1 MISCRQLQ
9 KDYVAGAASPT
20 AILDQALQR
29 ANSNAGR
36 NVYLA
41 LDSERAR
48 YQATQL
54 PERYSSPQKPPLYG
68 FPVSL
73 KDCFDLRGFG
83 TSCGSRF
90 YATQNPTALIDSAV
104 ASRLRSQGAVI
115 LGKAH
120 LHQLAYGITGE
131 NPDYGDCLQPAHPLR
146 LTGGSSSGGAAGVQE
161 GSAIAAIGTDTG
173 GSIRVPAAL
182 CGLAGYRASIELAH
196 ERGLWRGGI
205 HLAPSFDTLGWLF
218 RDVADGPLLASALF
232 GIEVPTTIE
241 MQVRMGSVHPDFL
254 HDCQPLVLD
263 FFAHSQRNMAA
274 QGAQISAIDSS
285 FWEDAMD
292 IFAPIQAHEAA
303 TIHTALT
310 GGDFSH
316 FETSIAER
324 LTWGASLSPAEIE
337 PLRRR
342 HEKFRAQMDALLL
355 EHDFL
360 IVPCAPVNELLAGAD
375 HSQTRRSLL
384 RYTVPMSL
392 GGVPVVTLPSGTGA
406 GVQLVAARGADAK
419 LLAYAAQLGAYLG
432 PTAQPSPSAKS

>member
-9 KDYVAGAASPT
+9 KDYVAGSASPVE
-20 AILDQALQR
+20 ILDQALQR

-41 LDSERAR
+41 LDADRVR
-48 YQATQL
+48 HQAAQL
-54 PERYSSPQKPPLYG
+54 PERFSSPQKPAVYG

-90 YATQNPTALIDSAV
+90 YAAQNPVATIDSAV
-104 ASRLRSQGAVI
+104 AARLRSQGALIV
-115 LGKAH
+115 GKAH

-173 GSIRVPAAL
+173 GSIRVPAVL
-182 CGLAGYRASIELAH
+182 CGLAGYRASIELAYH
-196 ERGLWRGGI
+196 CGLWRGGI

-218 RDVADGPLLASALF
+218 REVADGPLLASALF
-232 GIEVPTTIE
+232 GLEVPTTTS
-241 MQVRMGSVHPDFL
+241 MQVRVGSVHPDFL
-254 HDCQPLVLD
+254 QDCQSVVLE
-263 FFAHSQRNMAA
+263 FFANVQRKMAS
-274 QGAQISAIDSS
+274 QGAQISTIDSS
-285 FWEDAMD
+285 FWDDAMD
-292 IFAPIQAHEAA
+292 IFAPIQSHEAA
-303 TIHTALT
+303 AIHTTLT

-316 FETSIAER
+316 FEKSIAER
-324 LTWGASLSPAEIE
+324 LTWGASLSRAEIE
-337 PLRRR
+337 PLRKR
-342 HEKFRAQMDALLL
+342 HEKFRAQMDTLLL
-355 EHDFL
+355 EYDFL
-360 IVPCAPVNELLAGAD
+360 IVPCAPVHELLAGAD

-392 GGVPVVTLPSGTGA
+392 AGVPVVTLPSGTGA
-406 GVQLVAARGADAK
+406 GVQLVAARGSDAK
-419 LLAYAAQLGAYLG
+419 LLAYAAQLG
-432 PTAQPSPSAKS
+432 PVVQPSLPAKS

>member
-9 KDYVAGAASPT
+9 KNYASGVASPA
-20 AILDQALQR
+20 AILEDALQQ

-41 LDSERAR
+41 LDEEGVRREA
-48 YQATQL
+48 AQL
-54 PERYSSPQKPPLYG
+54 PERFPLAEKAALYG
-68 FPVSL
+68 FPISL
-73 KDCFDLRGFG
+73 KDCFDLRGFS

-90 YATQNPTALIDSAV
+90 YASQNPPALVDSAV
-104 ASRLRSQGAVI
+104 ASRLRSQGALI
-115 LGKAH
+115 AGKAH

-131 NPDYGDCLQPAHPLR
+131 NPDYGDCVQPLHTGR

-173 GSIRVPAAL
+173 GSIRVPATL

-196 ERGLWRGGI
+196 HCGLWRGGV

-218 RDVADGPLLASALF
+218 RDLADGPLLATALF
-232 GIEVPTTIE
+232 DLEMPSTTS
-241 MQVRMGSVHPDFL
+241 MKVRIGRVHPDFL
-254 HDCQPLVLD
+254 HDCQPSVLD
-263 FFAHSQRNMAA
+263 FFAQIQSRVTA
-274 QGAQISAIDSS
+274 QGATIRTVDSS
-285 FWEDAMD
+285 FWDEAMD
-292 IFAPIQAHEAA
+292 IFAPIQAQEASV
-303 TIHTALT
+303 IHTALT

-316 FETSIAER
+316 FEKSIAER
-324 LTWGASLSPAEIE
+324 LTWGASISREEIAL
-337 PLRRR
+337 LRQR
-342 HEKFRAQMDALLL
+342 HEKFRARMEVLLL

-360 IVPCAPVNELLAGAD
+360 IVPCAPVHELLAGAD

-392 GGVPVVTLPSGTGA
+392 AGVPVVTLPSGSGA

-419 LLAYAAQLGAYLG
+419 LLAYAAQLGAN
-432 PTAQPSPSAKS
+432 ANANS

>member
-1 MISCRQLQ
+1 MNSCRQLRN
-9 KDYVAGAASPT
+9 DYAMDITSPA
-20 AILDQALQR
+20 AILDGALR
-29 ANSNAGR
+29 SANSNTGR
-36 NVYLA
+36 NVYRT
-41 LDSERAR
+41 LDPGRVRREAE
-48 YQATQL
+48 QL
-54 PERYSSPQKPPLYG
+54 PERFASAEKPALYG
-68 FPVSL
+68 FPISL

-90 YATQNPTALIDSAV
+90 YAAQNPPALIDSAV
-104 ASRLRSQGAVI
+104 ASRLRSQGALI
-115 LGKAH
+115 AGKAH

-131 NPDYGDCLQPAHPLR
+131 NPDYGDCIQPLHPNR

-196 ERGLWRGGI
+196 ERGLWRGGV

-232 GIEVPTTIE
+232 DLEVPLTTS
-241 MQVRMGSVHPDFL
+241 MQVCIGCVHPDFL

-263 FFAHSQRNMAA
+263 FFAQTQTRMAA
-274 QGAQISAIDSS
+274 HGAKIHTIDSS
-285 FWEDAMD
+285 FWDEAMD

-303 TIHTALT
+303 ATHAALT

-316 FETSIAER
+316 FEKSIAER
-324 LTWGASLSPAEIE
+324 LTWGASLSHEEIAR
-337 PLRRR
+337 LRQR
-342 HEKFRAQMDALLL
+342 HEKFRAQMDVLLR

-360 IVPCAPVNELLAGAD
+360 IVPCAPVHELLAGAD

-392 GGVPVVTLPSGTGA
+392 AGVPAVTLPSGTGA
-406 GVQLVAARGADAK
+406 GVQLVAARGNDAN
-419 LLAYAAQLGAYLG
+419 LLAYAAQLGAR
-432 PTAQPSPSAKS
+432 S